1 MRKHNQPFIFPSTK
15 PEMGLSNGA
24 MHQLIRKRYPNE
36 DFTVHGFRT
45 TFRVWAA
52 EVGDYDQNLA
62 EIALAH
68 SQDKKVEGAYMRS
81 KLIDKRREMMEDYSQ
96 FATSATQNQSM
107 IAH

>member
-1 MRKHNQPFIFPSTK
+1 M
-15 PEMGLSNGA
+15 
-24 MHQLIRKRYPNE
+24 
-36 DFTVHGFRT
+36 
-45 TFRVWAA
+45 WAA

-81 KLIDKRREMMEDYSQ
+81 KLIDKRRAMMENYSQ
-96 FATSATQNQSM
+96 FAISDMKQQNI